1 MNAFKKIALATS
13 LALPI
18 TLAAGT
24 VSAASLIALG
34 DDGTLYKIDSES
46 LSVSASMSVEG
57 ATDLRGI
64 DVRPADGKLYA
75 LGGGDQLYT
84 LDLGTGQATAGAKLK
99 MRLPGT
105 GQALV
110 DFNPVAD
117 RLRLLAADGTNFRVN
132 VDSGDVIK
140 DGAVA
145 YAQAGYQGGYSPNV
159 LTGAYT
165 NSYAGA
171 ANTAL
176 YNIDLSSGKLMLQ
189 DPPNDG
195 VQKTVAEL
203 SMSLEHAAMDI
214 ASDGQ
219 GGNTA
224 YVLTGTTLH
233 TLDLGTGSLTTLG
246 EIANLP
252 GNIIDIA
259 VLSAM

>member
-1 MNAFKKIALATS
+1 MNTFNKIVLATA

-18 TLAAGT
+18 SLTAGT
-24 VSAASLIALG
+24 VSAATLIALG
-34 DDGTLYKIDSES
+34 EDGKLHKIDSES
-46 LSVSASMSVEG
+46 LTVSASMSVDG
-57 ATDLRGI
+57 ATGLRGI
-64 DVRPADGKLYA
+64 DVRPADGKLYG

-84 LDLGTGQATAGAKLK
+84 LDLNSGQATAGAKLK
-99 MRLPGT
+99 LSLPGT

-140 DGAVA
+140 DGTVA
-145 YAQAGYQGGYSPNV
+145 YAQAGYRAGYSPNV

-171 ANTAL
+171 EKTAL
-176 YNIDLSSGKLMLQ
+176 YNIDLASGNLMLQ

-195 VQKTVAEL
+195 VQKTIGEL
-203 SMSLEHAAMDI
+203 SESLGHATMDI
-214 ASDGQ
+214 ASDGK

-233 TLDLGTGSLTTLG
+233 TLDLNTGALTLLG
-246 EIANLP
+246 EVANLP

-259 VLSAM
+259 VLPAM